1 MLECVSL
8 AGFSVMI
15 NGFPHGFFP
24 PQRGLRQGDP
34 LSPFLFAIVGEA
46 LSMMIDIAGEA
57 SLIDGFK
64 PVLTVPRITHLQF
77 ADDTIIFCGAKEEQ
91 VKNVVAILRC
101 FEAVSGLKVN
111 LAKSS
116 LIGIATEESTLD
128 WLVDI
133 MGCKVDSLPSC
144 FLGLPLCQGTIPKS
158 LWNLVVERVEF
169 KLASWRAKCLSLAR
183 RVTLIKSV
191 LANLPIYFMSLFKC
205 PMSIVNRIE
214 KLERDF

>member
-8 AGFSVMI
+8 ARFSVMI

-24 PQRGLRQGDP
+24 PQRGLRLGDP

-64 PVLTVPRITHLQF
+64 PALTVPRITHLQF
-77 ADDTIIFCGAKEEQ
+77 ADDTIIFCGAEEEQ

-101 FEAVSGLKVN
+101 FEAISGLKVN

-116 LIGIATEESTLD
+116 ATEESTLD

-144 FLGLPLCQGTIPKS
+144 YLGLPLCQGTIPKS
-158 LWNLVVERVEF
+158 LWNLVVDRVEF

-191 LANLPIYFMSLFKC
+191 LTNLPIYFM
-205 PMSIVNRIE
+205 
-214 KLERDF
+214 